1 MKFLDVKTDY
11 AFKKVFGS
19 DNSKNILLS
28 FLNSLDIFNDQDVIE
43 DLTIVDPYQI
53 PLIQGMKDTYVDV
66 KAKLKSGAMVII
78 EMQVLNVPGFE
89 QRILYNAAKSYSTQ
103 LIQGQ
108 HYHLLNPVI
117 ALTITDFVMFPES
130 KDYTSTF
137 KLIEKDRLVQ
147 YNGDIELIFIELPKF
162 KKTEFNLDNIVE
174 KWIYFIKNAGSLAY
188 IPETLALLPELSQ
201 AFTIANEAGLSVEEL
216 EIQFKR
222 KDFIILQRDSIAL
235 AAKNA
240 RIEGKVEGKVEG
252 KEEGIVIG
260 MEKGIEIG
268 TEKGIEIGIEIGIEK
283 AKIDMVRG
291 MLKMGMSIEDVAR
304 ISGLST
310 EIFKALNCEESK

>member
-1 MKFLDVKTDY
+1 M
-11 AFKKVFGS
+11 
-19 DNSKNILLS
+19 
-28 FLNSLDIFNDQDVIE
+28 
-43 DLTIVDPYQI
+43 
-53 PLIQGMKDTYVDV
+53 
-66 KAKLKSGAMVII
+66 
-78 EMQVLNVPGFE
+78 
-89 QRILYNAAKSYSTQ
+89 
-103 LIQGQ
+103 
-108 HYHLLNPVI
+108 
-117 ALTITDFVMFPES
+117 
-130 KDYTSTF
+130 
-137 KLIEKDRLVQ
+137 
-147 YNGDIELIFIELPKF
+147 
-162 KKTEFNLDNIVE
+162 
-174 KWIYFIKNAGSLAY
+174 
-188 IPETLALLPELSQ
+188 PELSQ

-240 RIEGKVEGKVEG
+240 RIEGKVEG

-291 MLKMGMSIEDVAR
+291 MLKMGMSIEDVAG